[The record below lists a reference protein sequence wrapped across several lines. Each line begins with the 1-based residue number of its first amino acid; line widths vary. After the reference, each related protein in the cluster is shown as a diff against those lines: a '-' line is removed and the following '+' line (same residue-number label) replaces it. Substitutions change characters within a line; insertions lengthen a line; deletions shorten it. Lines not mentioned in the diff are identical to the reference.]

1 MTVDQLNAAP
11 AEIARQALY
20 DCCGSTAWVD
30 RMTKARPYQ
39 DLPNVQQCGE
49 KLWWSLNE
57 FDWLEAFA
65 AHPKIGEKKSSMK
78 WSAAEQS
85 GMSEASEATASFIA
99 SMNEDYE
106 RKFGWIFIVCATG
119 KSASEMQRILQGRL
133 QNSRESE
140 LRIAAAEQIKI
151 TNLRLEKLV
160 AE

>member
-1 MTVDQLNAAP
+1 MTLDQLNAAP
-11 AEIARQALY
+11 PEMARQALQ
-20 DCCGSTAWVD
+20 DCCGSAAWVD
-30 RMTKARPYQ
+30 RMIESRPYQ
-39 DLPNVQQCGE
+39 DLPSLQQCGE
-49 KLWWSLNE
+49 KLWWSLKE
-57 FDWLEAFA
+57 SDWLEAFA
-65 AHPKIGEKKSSMK
+65 SHPKIGEKSAAK

-85 GMSEASEATASFIA
+85 GMSDATKTTAALIA

-106 RKFGWIFIVCATG
+106 RKFGWIFIVYATG

-140 LRIAAAEQIKI
+140 LPIAAAEQVKI